1 MMKRFSVL
9 ILCLSY
15 LAATVPS
22 SVMAE
27 RQIFTDGGRTNAK
40 LAETKQERDARMKWW
55 REARFGMFI
64 HWGLYAV
71 PAGEYKSQRPTRIGE
86 WIMEWANIPR
96 ADSGRAL
103 AFVFS
108 GRDEIGRA

>member
-27 RQIFTDGGRTNAK
+27 RQIFADGGRTNAK

-71 PAGEYKSQRPTRIGE
+71 PAGEYKGQRSTRIGNGL
-86 WIMEWANIPR
+86 WNGPTSRAPITRSLRRNSIP
-96 ADSGRAL
+96 S
-103 AFVFS
+103 S
-108 GRDEIGRA
+108 SM